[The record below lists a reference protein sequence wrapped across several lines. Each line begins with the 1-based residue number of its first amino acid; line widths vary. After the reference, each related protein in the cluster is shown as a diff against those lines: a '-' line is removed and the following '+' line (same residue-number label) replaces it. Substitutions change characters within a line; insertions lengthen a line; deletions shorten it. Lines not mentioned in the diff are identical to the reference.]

1 MLIKFPKFKPDI
13 LYALDLDG
21 VIIDS
26 IEECFTNTIITH
38 YGSDYNNLKVKELF
52 YQYRGIVQPAYEYY
66 FLIMAIEEYLV
77 KEKTPIDLLFI
88 KHRENGITNEAKL
101 FEKQFFLNRQDFQK
115 YNLIKWMD
123 LNPLTNFGKYI
134 LNEKSKNIVIVTT
147 KNKDS
152 AEEIIKYY
160 NISTMDIY
168 GDKHVKDAGSKGE
181 LLNLILE
188 KSIFPKMIFIDD
200 ATEHLDTVN
209 NKNIQCY
216 FADWGYGNN
225 TNYENYRSL

>member
-1 MLIKFPKFKPDI
+1 LITFPKFKSDI

-52 YQYRGIVQPAYEYY
+52 YQYRGLVQPAYEYY

-77 KEKTPIDLLFI
+77 KEKNSIDLLFI
-88 KHRENGITNEAKL
+88 KHRKNGITNEAKL
-101 FEKQFFLNRQDFQK
+101 FEKQFFLNRYNFQK
-115 YNLIKWMD
+115 QNLIKWMN
-123 LNPLTNFGKYI
+123 LNPLTDFGKY
-134 LNEKSKNIVIVTT
+134 LLKEKPKNIVIVTT

-152 AEEIIKYY
+152 AVEIINYY
-160 NISTMDIY
+160 NISTQEIY
-168 GDKHVKDAGSKGE
+168 GYKHVKDAGSKGE
-181 LLNLILE
+181 LLNLILD
-188 KSIFPKMIFIDD
+188 KSIFQKIIFIDD

-225 TNYENYRSL
+225 TNRVKYRSL